1 MIKIVCV
8 CRLGQDYPAS
18 SYVFLCMCVGGE
30 GGGRERDIFTR
41 MIHIIRGNCIQD
53 VCL

>member
-8 CRLGQDYPAS
+8 CRLGQDYSAS

-30 GGGRERDIFTR
+30 EGGGRGIFLR
-41 MIHIIRGNCIQD
+41 
-53 VCL
+53 V